1 MVHWLQDQFLP
12 HGDFMDRHLFAIDPL
27 SANLIIHTK
36 QDRLDVCTP
45 GDKKIN
51 KSFLKSF
58 DSTSSSDFVRYRFQ
72 YILLSFIV
80 FSTLYTQMFIM
91 NIKLLHG
98 IFVTNLQ
105 WTMFL

>member
-58 DSTSSSDFVRYRFQ
+58 DSTSSSDFVHVIDFSTFYFP
-72 YILLSFIV
+72 LSF
-80 FSTLYTQMFIM
+80 S
-91 NIKLLHG
+91 LLC
-98 IFVTNLQ
+98 ILKCS
-105 WTMFL
+105 